1 MLQLRVSC
9 PLRGPCVKIRRES
22 RGEHRVSMEF
32 DLIPQGTLVQE
43 NGQGPVVDIRTSPTR
58 TFFCILEI
66 SDQIEQESV
75 DVSIWGSADGE
86 NWDAHPILKL
96 PQQFYRGET
105 RAALDLTLVLNVN
118 FIRAGWELNR
128 WGRVAPLPMFVLGL
142 HLAEIP
148 AMPVRVPQ
156 AQASAAK

>member
-1 MLQLRVSC
+1 MA
-9 PLRGPCVKIRRES
+9 
-22 RGEHRVSMEF
+22 MEF
-32 DLIPQGTLVQE
+32 DLIPFDTRVEE
-43 NGQGPVVDIRTSPTR
+43 NGEGEKVDVSATSTR
-58 TFFCILEI
+58 TFFCLMVI

-86 NWDAHPILKL
+86 NWGTHPILKL

-105 RAALDLTLVLNVN
+105 RAVLDLTLVPEIN

-142 HLAEIP
+142 RVTEIP
-148 AMPVRVPQ
+148 AMPARVT
-156 AQASAAK
+156 